1 MSNFKTETFEFSEIP
16 NTLDELKS
24 LPEAKLET
32 PFMTAALTVL
42 ALCRYEKDVNSA
54 IDMINFLK
62 GPVDLTEYDKQF
74 LRDRLKGKS
83 YVPRSYFEGTSPEND
98 YTPPVPLTIKVFEYA
113 YSYSEDG
120 YAMLEIRSSGADSP
134 RQIKLRKKGN
144 EWFLW
149 QQYLLP
155 DIRTPKKDDAWA

>member
-16 NTLDELKS
+16 STLDELKS

-54 IDMINFLK
+54 IEMINFLK

-144 EWFLW
+144 EWLLW

-155 DIRTPKKDDAWA
+155 YIRTPKKDDAWA

>member
-16 NTLDELKS
+16 STLDELKS

-32 PFMTAALTVL
+32 PFMTAVLTVL

-54 IDMINFLK
+54 IEMINFLK

>member
-1 MSNFKTETFEFSEIP
+1 MSNFKTEIFEFSEIP
-16 NTLDELKS
+16 STLDELKS

-54 IDMINFLK
+54 IEMINFLK

>member
-16 NTLDELKS
+16 STLDELKS

-54 IDMINFLK
+54 IEMINFLK

-83 YVPRSYFEGTSPEND
+83 YVPRSYFEGTSPGND

>member
-16 NTLDELKS
+16 STLDELKS

-42 ALCRYEKDVNSA
+42 ALCKYEKDVNSA
-54 IDMINFLK
+54 IEMINFLK

-98 YTPPVPLTIKVFEYA
+98 YTPSVPLTIKVFEYA

>member
-16 NTLDELKS
+16 STLDELKS

-54 IDMINFLK
+54 IEMINFLK

-98 YTPPVPLTIKVFEYA
+98 YTPPVPLTVKVFEYA

-134 RQIKLRKKGN
+134 RQIKLRKKGS

>member
-16 NTLDELKS
+16 STLDELKS

-54 IDMINFLK
+54 IEMINFLK

-83 YVPRSYFEGTSPEND
+83 YVSRSYFEGTSPEND
-98 YTPPVPLTIKVFEYA
+98 YTPSVPLTIKVFEYA

-134 RQIKLRKKGN
+134 RQIKLRKKGS

>member
-1 MSNFKTETFEFSEIP
+1 MSNFKTETFEFGEIP
-16 NTLDELKS
+16 STLDELKS

-54 IDMINFLK
+54 IEMINFLK

-74 LRDRLKGKS
+74 LRDRLRGKS
-83 YVPRSYFEGTSPEND
+83 YVPRSYFEGTSPENA

>member
-16 NTLDELKS
+16 STLDELKS

-42 ALCRYEKDVNSA
+42 ALCRYEKDVNST
-54 IDMINFLK
+54 IEMINFLK

-74 LRDRLKGKS
+74 LRDRLRGKS

-134 RQIKLRKKGN
+134 RQIKLRKKGS

>member
-16 NTLDELKS
+16 STLDELKS
-24 LPEAKLET
+24 LSEAKLET

-54 IDMINFLK
+54 IEMINFLK

>member
-1 MSNFKTETFEFSEIP
+1 MSNFKTEIFEFSEIP
-16 NTLDELKS
+16 STLDELKS

-54 IDMINFLK
+54 IEMINFLK

-98 YTPPVPLTIKVFEYA
+98 YTPSVPLTIKVFEYA

>member
-16 NTLDELKS
+16 STLDELKS

-54 IDMINFLK
+54 IEMINFLK

-134 RQIKLRKKGN
+134 RQIKLRKKGS

>member
-1 MSNFKTETFEFSEIP
+1 MSNFKAETFEFSEIP
-16 NTLDELKS
+16 STLDELKS

-54 IDMINFLK
+54 IEMINFLK

-98 YTPPVPLTIKVFEYA
+98 YTPSVPLTIKVFEYA

>member
-16 NTLDELKS
+16 STLDELKS

-32 PFMTAALTVL
+32 PVMTAALTVL

-54 IDMINFLK
+54 IEMINFLK

-74 LRDRLKGKS
+74 LRDRLRGKS

-98 YTPPVPLTIKVFEYA
+98 YTPSVPLTIKVFEYA

>member
-16 NTLDELKS
+16 STLNELKS

-54 IDMINFLK
+54 IEMINFLK

-98 YTPPVPLTIKVFEYA
+98 YTPSVPLTIKVFEYA

>member
-1 MSNFKTETFEFSEIP
+1 MSDFKTETFEFSEIP
-16 NTLDELKS
+16 STLDELKS

-54 IDMINFLK
+54 IEMINFLK

-134 RQIKLRKKGN
+134 RQIKLRKKGS

>member
-54 IDMINFLK
+54 IEMINFLK

>member
-1 MSNFKTETFEFSEIP
+1 MSIE
-16 NTLDELKS
+16 
-24 LPEAKLET
+24 
-32 PFMTAALTVL
+32 
-42 ALCRYEKDVNSA
+42 
-54 IDMINFLK
+54 MINFLK
-62 GPVDLTEYDKQF
+62 GPVDLTEYDKEF
-74 LRDRLKGKS
+74 LKDRLKGKS

>member
-1 MSNFKTETFEFSEIP
+1 MPNFKTETFEFSEIP
-16 NTLDELKS
+16 STLDELKS

-32 PFMTAALTVL
+32 PFMTAATVL

-54 IDMINFLK
+54 IEMINFLK

>member
-1 MSNFKTETFEFSEIP
+1 MSNFKTATFEFSEIP
-16 NTLDELKS
+16 STLDELKS

-54 IDMINFLK
+54 IEMINFLK

-83 YVPRSYFEGTSPEND
+83 YIPRSYFEGTSPEND

-155 DIRTPKKDDAWA
+155 DIRTPKKDDVWA

>member
-16 NTLDELKS
+16 STLDELKS

-54 IDMINFLK
+54 IEMINFLK

-83 YVPRSYFEGTSPEND
+83 YVPRSYFEGTSPENN

>member
-16 NTLDELKS
+16 STLDELES

-54 IDMINFLK
+54 IEMINFLK

>member
-16 NTLDELKS
+16 STLDELKS

-54 IDMINFLK
+54 IEMINFLK

-98 YTPPVPLTIKVFEYA
+98 YTPSVPLTIKVFEYA

-155 DIRTPKKDDAWA
+155 DIRTPKKDDVWA

>member
-1 MSNFKTETFEFSEIP
+1 MSNFKTEIFEFSEIP
-16 NTLDELKS
+16 STLDELKS

-54 IDMINFLK
+54 IEMINFLK

-74 LRDRLKGKS
+74 LRDRLRGKS

>member
-1 MSNFKTETFEFSEIP
+1 MSNFKTETFEFREIP
-16 NTLDELKS
+16 STLDELKS

-54 IDMINFLK
+54 IEMINFLK

>member
-16 NTLDELKS
+16 STLDELKS

-54 IDMINFLK
+54 IEMINFLK

-74 LRDRLKGKS
+74 LRDRLKGNRNTCKLF
-83 YVPRSYFEGTSPEND
+83 RLSYFLQD
-98 YTPPVPLTIKVFEYA
+98 
-113 YSYSEDG
+113 EDDK
-120 YAMLEIRSSGADSP
+120 AR
-134 RQIKLRKKGN
+134 GN
-144 EWFLW
+144 EHVLKHHKGMLRDRH
-149 QQYLLP
+149 QS
-155 DIRTPKKDDAWA
+155 KMSS

>member
-1 MSNFKTETFEFSEIP
+1 MSNFKTEIFEFSEIP
-16 NTLDELKS
+16 STLDELKS

-54 IDMINFLK
+54 IEMINFLK

-155 DIRTPKKDDAWA
+155 DIRTPKKDDVWA

>member
-16 NTLDELKS
+16 STLDELKS

-54 IDMINFLK
+54 IEMINFLK

-98 YTPPVPLTIKVFEYA
+98 YTPSVPLTIKVFEYA

>member
-16 NTLDELKS
+16 STLDELKL

-54 IDMINFLK
+54 IEMINFLK

>member
-16 NTLDELKS
+16 STLDELKS

-54 IDMINFLK
+54 IEMINFLK

-98 YTPPVPLTIKVFEYA
+98 YTPPYPLTIKVFEYA

-134 RQIKLRKKGN
+134 RQIKLRKKGS